1 MSIDLTIVWAFII
14 AFAVFAYVV
23 MDGFDLGIG
32 IIFPA
37 LGRGAERDKA
47 MNSVAPVWDGNETW
61 LVLGGGGLLA
71 AFPLAYAVILPAIY
85 PPIIAMLLGLVLRGV
100 AFEGRWRDP
109 NHQPFWD
116 FSFTAGSFV
125 AAFAQGVT
133 LGALLQGV
141 EVEGRAY
148 AGGWLDWLSL
158 YSVLTGIGTV
168 IGYGLLGSTWLIM
181 KTEGPVQDHAF
192 RLSWKLFPATLIA
205 LGAVSL
211 YTPFL
216 DAGYFSRWFTFPNVL
231 FSAQVP
237 VLVALISALLFRA
250 LQKRRDYAP
259 FLLTLALFL
268 MGMIGLGISMFPYV
282 VPDEITIWDAA
293 THPSSQM
300 FMLVGTLFIVPLIIG
315 YTAWAYWVFRGKVG
329 DEGYH

>member
-1 MSIDLTIVWAFII
+1 M
-14 AFAVFAYVV
+14 
-23 MDGFDLGIG
+23 
-32 IIFPA
+32 
-37 LGRGAERDKA
+37 
-47 MNSVAPVWDGNETW
+47 
-61 LVLGGGGLLA
+61 
-71 AFPLAYAVILPAIY
+71 
-85 PPIIAMLLGLVLRGV
+85 
-100 AFEGRWRDP
+100 
-109 NHQPFWD
+109 
-116 FSFTAGSFV
+116 
-125 AAFAQGVT
+125 
-133 LGALLQGV
+133 
-141 EVEGRAY
+141 
-148 AGGWLDWLSL
+148 
-158 YSVLTGIGTV
+158 LTGIGTV

>member
-1 MSIDLTIVWAFII
+1 MSLDLTIVWAFII

-61 LVLGGGGLLA
+61 LVLGGGGLFA
-71 AFPLAYAVILPAIY
+71 AFPLAYAIILPAIY

-109 NHQPFWD
+109 SHQPFWD
-116 FSFTAGSFV
+116 FSFTAGSFI

-148 AGGWLDWLSL
+148 AGGWLDWLSA

-192 RLSWKLFPATLIA
+192 RMSWKLFPATLIA

-216 DAGYFSRWFTFPNVL
+216 DAGYFARWFTFPSVL

-237 VLVALISALLFRA
+237 VLVALIGALLFRA

-268 MGMIGLGISMFPYV
+268 LGMIGLGISMFPYV
-282 VPDEITIWDAA
+282 VPDEVTIWDAA

>member
-1 MSIDLTIVWAFII
+1 MNIDLTIVWAFII

-71 AFPLAYAVILPAIY
+71 AFPLAYAIILPAIY

-192 RLSWKLFPATLIA
+192 RMSWKLFPATLVA

-216 DAGYFSRWFTFPNVL
+216 EAEYFARWFTFPSVL

-237 VLVALISALLFRA
+237 LLVALISFLLLRA
-250 LQKRRDYAP
+250 LQKRHDYAP
-259 FLLTLALFL
+259 FLLTLTLFL
-268 MGMIGLGISMFPYV
+268 LGMIGLGISMFPYV
-282 VPDEITIWDAA
+282 VPDEVTIWDAA
-293 THPSSQM
+293 THPSSQA

>member
-1 MSIDLTIVWAFII
+1 MTIDLTIIWAFII

-71 AFPLAYAVILPAIY
+71 AFPLAYAIILPAIY

-116 FSFTAGSFV
+116 FAFTAGSFV

-141 EVEGRAY
+141 EVDRRAY
-148 AGGWLDWLSL
+148 AGGWLDWLSA

-192 RLSWKLFPATLIA
+192 RMSWKLFPATLIA

-216 DAGYFSRWFTFPNVL
+216 EAEYFARWFTFPSVL

-237 VLVALISALLFRA
+237 LLVAVIAFLLFRS
-250 LQKRRDYAP
+250 LRLRHDYAP
-259 FLLTLALFL
+259 FLLTLGLFL
-268 MGMIGLGISMFPYV
+268 LGMIGLGISMFPYV
-282 VPDEITIWDAA
+282 VPDEVTIWDAA
-293 THPSSQM
+293 THPSSQA

>member
-1 MSIDLTIVWAFII
+1 MNIDLTIVWAFII

-61 LVLGGGGLLA
+61 LVLGGGGLFA
-71 AFPLAYAVILPAIY
+71 AFPLAYAIILPAIY

-109 NHQPFWD
+109 SHQPFWD
-116 FSFTAGSFV
+116 FAFTAGSFV

-141 EVEGRAY
+141 EVDGRAY
-148 AGGWLDWLSL
+148 AGGWLDWLSA

-168 IGYGLLGSTWLIM
+168 IGYGLLGSTWLVM
-181 KTEGPVQDHAF
+181 KTEGVVQDHAF
-192 RLSWKLFPATLIA
+192 RMSWKLFPATLIA

-216 DAGYFSRWFTFPNVL
+216 EGEYWNRWFTFPNVL

-237 VLVALISALLFRA
+237 VLVALITFLLYRA
-250 LQKRRDYAP
+250 LKKRRDYAP

-268 MGMIGLGISMFPYV
+268 LGMIGLGISMFPYV
-282 VPDEITIWDAA
+282 VPDEVTIWDAA

-315 YTAWAYWVFRGKVG
+315 YTGWAYWVFRGKVG

>member
-1 MSIDLTIVWAFII
+1 MSMDFTIVWAFII

-71 AFPLAYAVILPAIY
+71 AFPLAYAIILPAIY

-116 FSFTAGSFV
+116 FAFTAGSFV

-148 AGGWLDWLSL
+148 AGGWLDWLSA

-192 RLSWKLFPATLIA
+192 RMSWKLFPATLVA

-216 DAGYFSRWFTFPNVL
+216 EAEYFARWFTFPSVL

-237 VLVALISALLFRA
+237 LLVAVITFLLFRS
-250 LQKRRDYAP
+250 LRLRHDYAP
-259 FLLTLALFL
+259 FLLTLGLFL
-268 MGMIGLGISMFPYV
+268 LGMIGLGISMFPYV
-282 VPDEITIWDAA
+282 VPDEVTIWDAA
-293 THPSSQM
+293 THPSSQA

>member
-1 MSIDLTIVWAFII
+1 MNIDLTIVWAFII
-14 AFAVFAYVV
+14 AFAVLAYVV

-71 AFPLAYAVILPAIY
+71 AFPLAYAIILPAIY

-192 RLSWKLFPATLIA
+192 RMSWKLFPATLVA

-216 DAGYFSRWFTFPNVL
+216 EAEYFARWFTFPSVL

-237 VLVALISALLFRA
+237 LLVALISFLLLRA
-250 LQKRRDYAP
+250 LQKRHDYAP
-259 FLLTLALFL
+259 FLLTLTLFL
-268 MGMIGLGISMFPYV
+268 LGMIGLGISMFPYV
-282 VPDEITIWDAA
+282 VPDEVTIWDAA
-293 THPSSQM
+293 THPSSQA

>member
-1 MSIDLTIVWAFII
+1 MNIDLTIVWAFII

-47 MNSVAPVWDGNETW
+47 MNTVAPVWDGNETW

-71 AFPLAYAVILPAIY
+71 AFPLAYAIILPAIY

-158 YSVLTGIGTV
+158 YSVLTGVGTV

-181 KTEGPVQDHAF
+181 KTEGVVQDHAF
-192 RLSWKLFPATLIA
+192 RMSWKLFPATLLA

-216 DAGYFSRWFTFPNVL
+216 EGEYWNRWFTFPSVL

-237 VLVALISALLFRA
+237 VLVALITFLLYRA
-250 LQKRRDYAP
+250 LKLRRDYAP

-268 MGMIGLGISMFPYV
+268 LGMIGLGISMFPYV

>member
-1 MSIDLTIVWAFII
+1 MTLDLTVIWALII

-37 LGRGAERDKA
+37 LGKGAERDKA

-71 AFPLAYAVILPAIY
+71 AFPLAYAIILPAIY

-109 NHQPFWD
+109 NHTPFWD
-116 FSFTAGSFV
+116 FAFTGGSIV

-133 LGALLQGV
+133 LGALLQGI
-141 EVEGRAY
+141 EVDGRAY

-158 YSVLTGIGTV
+158 YSVLTGIGTTV
-168 IGYGLLGSTWLIM
+168 GYGLLGSTWLIM
-181 KTEGPVQDHAF
+181 KTDGAVQDHAY
-192 RLSWKLFPATLIA
+192 RMSWRLFPATLA
-205 LGAVSL
+205 LLGAVSIA
-211 YTPFL
+211 TPFL
-216 DAGYFSRWFTFPNVL
+216 EGEYWNRWFTMPNVL

-237 VLVALISALLFRA
+237 VLTAIITVLLFRS
-250 LQKRRDYAP
+250 LKLRHNYSP

-268 MGMIGLGISMFPYV
+268 LGMIGLGISMFPYV
-282 VPDEITIWDAA
+282 VPDQITIWQAA
-293 THPSSQM
+293 TARSSQI
-300 FMLVGTLFIVPLIIG
+300 FMLIGTAIIVPVIIG
-315 YTAWAYWVFRGKVG
+315 YTALAYWVFRGKVG
-329 DEGYH
+329 DGGYH

>member
-1 MSIDLTIVWAFII
+1 MNIDLTIVWAFII

-61 LVLGGGGLLA
+61 LVLGGGGLFA
-71 AFPLAYAVILPAIY
+71 AFPLAYAIILPAIY

-116 FSFTAGSFV
+116 FAFTAGSFI

-148 AGGWLDWLSL
+148 AGGWLDWLSA

-181 KTEGPVQDHAF
+181 KTEGRVQEHAF
-192 RLSWKLFPATLIA
+192 RMSWKLFPATLLA

-216 DAGYFSRWFTFPNVL
+216 EAEYWNRWFTFPNVL

-237 VLVALISALLFRA
+237 VLVALITGLLYRA
-250 LQKRRDYAP
+250 LKKRRDYAP

-268 MGMIGLGISMFPYV
+268 LGMIGLGISMFPYV
-282 VPDEITIWDAA
+282 VPDEVTIWDAA

>member
-1 MSIDLTIVWAFII
+1 MNLDLTIVWAFII

-37 LGRGAERDKA
+37 LGRGPERDKA
-47 MNSVAPVWDGNETW
+47 MNTVAPVWDGNETW

-71 AFPLAYAVILPAIY
+71 AFPLAYAIILPAIY

-116 FSFTAGSFV
+116 FSFTAGSFI

-192 RLSWKLFPATLIA
+192 RMSWKLFPATLVA

-216 DAGYFSRWFTFPNVL
+216 EGEYWNRWFTFPNVL

-237 VLVALISALLFRA
+237 VLVALITFLLYRA
-250 LQKRRDYAP
+250 LKLRRDYAP

-268 MGMIGLGISMFPYV
+268 LGMIGLGISMFPYV
-282 VPDEITIWDAA
+282 VPDEVTIWDAA
-293 THPSSQM
+293 THPSSQL

-315 YTAWAYWVFRGKVG
+315 YTGWAYWVFRGKVG

>member
-1 MSIDLTIVWAFII
+1 
-14 AFAVFAYVV
+14 
-23 MDGFDLGIG
+23 
-32 IIFPA
+32 
-37 LGRGAERDKA
+37 
-47 MNSVAPVWDGNETW
+47 
-61 LVLGGGGLLA
+61 VLGGGGLLA
-71 AFPLAYAVILPAIY
+71 AFPLAYAIILPAIY

-116 FSFTAGSFV
+116 FAFTAGSFV

-148 AGGWLDWLSL
+148 AGGWLDWLSA

-168 IGYGLLGSTWLIM
+168 IGYGLLGSTWLLM
-181 KTEGPVQDHAF
+181 KTEGAVQDHAF
-192 RLSWKLFPATLIA
+192 RMSWKLFPATLVA

-216 DAGYFSRWFTFPNVL
+216 EAEYFARWFTFPSVL

-237 VLVALISALLFRA
+237 LLVAVISFLLFRS
-250 LQKRRDYAP
+250 LQKRHDYAP
-259 FLLTLALFL
+259 FLLTLGLFL
-268 MGMIGLGISMFPYV
+268 LGMIGLGISMFPYV
-282 VPDEITIWDAA
+282 VPDEVTIWDAA
-293 THPSSQM
+293 THPSSQA

>member
-1 MSIDLTIVWAFII
+1 MNIDLTIVWAFVI

-71 AFPLAYAVILPAIY
+71 AFPLAYAIILPAIY

-116 FSFTAGSFV
+116 FAFTAGSFV

-148 AGGWLDWLSL
+148 AGGWLDWLSA

-168 IGYGLLGSTWLIM
+168 IGYGLLGSTWLLM
-181 KTEGPVQDHAF
+181 KTEGAVQDHAF
-192 RLSWKLFPATLIA
+192 RMSWKLFPATLVA

-216 DAGYFSRWFTFPNVL
+216 EAEYFARWFTFPSVL

-237 VLVALISALLFRA
+237 LLVAVISFLLFRS
-250 LQKRRDYAP
+250 LQKRHDYAP
-259 FLLTLALFL
+259 FLLTLGLFL
-268 MGMIGLGISMFPYV
+268 LGMIGLGISMFPYV
-282 VPDEITIWDAA
+282 VPDEVTIWDAA
-293 THPSSQM
+293 THPSSQA

>member
-109 NHQPFWD
+109 NRQPFWD

-133 LGALLQGV
+133 LGALLQGSKSKAAPMP
-141 EVEGRAY
+141 E
-148 AGGWLDWLSL
+148 AGW
-158 YSVLTGIGTV
+158 IGSAC
-168 IGYGLLGSTWLIM
+168 IRCS
-181 KTEGPVQDHAF
+181 
-192 RLSWKLFPATLIA
+192 PA
-205 LGAVSL
+205 
-211 YTPFL
+211 
-216 DAGYFSRWFTFPNVL
+216 
-231 FSAQVP
+231 SARS
-237 VLVALISALLFRA
+237 SAMA
-250 LQKRRDYAP
+250 C
-259 FLLTLALFL
+259 
-268 MGMIGLGISMFPYV
+268 
-282 VPDEITIWDAA
+282 WDR
-293 THPSSQM
+293 P
-300 FMLVGTLFIVPLIIG
+300 G
-315 YTAWAYWVFRGKVG
+315 
-329 DEGYH
+329 

>member
-1 MSIDLTIVWAFII
+1 MSLDLTIVWAFII

-37 LGRGAERDKA
+37 LGKGAERDKA

-61 LVLGGGGLLA
+61 LVLGGGGLFA
-71 AFPLAYAVILPAIY
+71 AFPLAYAIILPAIY

-109 NHQPFWD
+109 AHQPFWD

-148 AGGWLDWLSL
+148 AGGWLDRLSV
-158 YSVLTGIGTV
+158 YSLLTGVGTV

-192 RLSWKLFPATLIA
+192 RMSWKLFPATLIA

-216 DAGYFSRWFTFPNVL
+216 EAEYFDRWFTFPNVL

-237 VLVALISALLFRA
+237 VLVALITFLLYRA
-250 LQKRRDYAP
+250 LKLRRDYAP

-268 MGMIGLGISMFPYV
+268 LGMIGLGISMFPYV
-282 VPDEITIWDAA
+282 VPDEVTIWDA
-293 THPSSQM
+293 
-300 FMLVGTLFIVPLIIG
+300 
-315 YTAWAYWVFRGKVG
+315 
-329 DEGYH
+329 